1 MGGKEDG
8 GKVLGEGERE
18 EGSEGGREEGILHVY
33 DVSEGRHDLGWLGM
47 RWRSGLEGEIRVG
60 RWKVSQGRWTGN
72 ASRTR
77 SRDIAIY
84 T

>member
-33 DVSEGRHDLGWLGM
+33 DVSEGRHDLG
-47 RWRSGLEGEIRVG
+47 
-60 RWKVSQGRWTGN
+60 
-72 ASRTR
+72 
-77 SRDIAIY
+77 
-84 T
+84 